1 MNNLL
6 TIVPYCQK
14 DTDQTRDLLQ
24 WIADL
29 NKDFP
34 KHPAILLAADSTVP
48 RSTIDELA
56 GIARESFDY
65 AKTMLVPIEE
75 GDYPPSKMF
84 LMAARQVQT
93 QYKHAFLWLEPDCI
107 PLTERWLHDLAEAYE
122 ASPKQYVGSLIRN
135 DKDPALPKIHFTGCG
150 IYKNGAYS
158 DLKSV
163 PDIMKRAWDM
173 VAASV
178 LVPKADDT
186 LLIHHFWGQPNLP
199 PEFIPATQ
207 EKGAMNQ
214 VKLDFI
220 RPEAVLFHRS
230 KNGSLIRLLRAR
242 GSPANREQ
250 LPIAVVSEPLG
261 ANGELPEESLEEI
274 PSAST
279 ARGKTAAQEDLEA
292 LNSPSSIA
300 PNPGRPSPKTKP
312 PVVRKPPV
320 PPANLKP

>member
-1 MNNLL
+1 MNPLL
-6 TIVPYCQK
+6 VILPYCQK

-34 KHPAILLAADSTVP
+34 KHPAMLLAADSTVP

-56 GIARESFDY
+56 RIACESFDY

-107 PLTERWLHDLAEAYE
+107 PLTERWLHGLAEAYE

-163 PDIMKRAWDM
+163 PDISKRAWDM

-186 LLIHHFWGQPNLP
+186 LLIHHHWGGPNTP
-199 PEFIPATQ
+199 PVFVE
-207 EKGAMNQ
+207 
-214 VKLDFI
+214 VKEESSPKHHVTLDFV
-220 RPEAVLFHRS
+220 RPGAVLFHRS
-230 KNGSLIRLLRAR
+230 KGGELIRILRAKR
-242 GSPANREQ
+242 AIVKQSGPVTVPTDPAEM
-250 LPIAVVSEPLG
+250 
-261 ANGELPEESLEEI
+261 NGELPEESLEEI

>member
-1 MNNLL
+1 MNPLL
-6 TIVPYCQK
+6 VILPYCSK
-14 DTDQTRDLLQ
+14 DVDQTRDLLQ

-34 KHPAILLAADSTVP
+34 KHPAMLLAADSTVP

-56 GIARESFDY
+56 RIACESFDY

-107 PLTERWLHDLAEAYE
+107 PLTERWLHGLAEAYE

-163 PDIMKRAWDM
+163 PDISKRAWDM

-207 EKGAMNQ
+207 SKGAMNQ

-220 RPEAVLFHRS
+220 RPEAVLFHRN
-230 KNGSLIRLLRAR
+230 KNGSLIRLLRAHR
-242 GSPANREQ
+242 GDVKQSGRVAVPAE
-250 LPIAVVSEPLG
+250 LAE

-274 PSAST
+274 PSAPT

-300 PNPGRPSPKTKP
+300 PNPGRPTPKTKP

-320 PPANLKP
+320 PPANLKT